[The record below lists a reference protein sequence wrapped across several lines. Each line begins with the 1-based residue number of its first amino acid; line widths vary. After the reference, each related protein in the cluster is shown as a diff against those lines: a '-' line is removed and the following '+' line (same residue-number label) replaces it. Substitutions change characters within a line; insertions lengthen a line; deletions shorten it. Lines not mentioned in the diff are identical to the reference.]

1 LCNGAKTA
9 GGTPASPH
17 PDTNSRF
24 PASNSNGACG
34 DAWPFFGIKLILGYL
49 FGGPPLEELVETRAL
64 RSAAHRL
71 TLVTLT
77 FESSLGGMEQFCEN
91 IRSRATRVFA
101 FFEYM
106 GRK

>member
-1 LCNGAKTA
+1 L
-9 GGTPASPH
+9 
-17 PDTNSRF
+17 
-24 PASNSNGACG
+24 
-34 DAWPFFGIKLILGYL
+34 PFSGIQLVLGYL
-49 FGGPPLEELVETRAL
+49 LAGPPFEERIETGAL

-71 TLVTLT
+71 TLVLLT
-77 FESSLGGMEQFCEN
+77 FASSLGGMEQFCEN